1 VAAWPK
7 TSSSFNESDKLMPD
21 TYKIAIV
28 GASSLRGKEL
38 NDALSESPFAA
49 SDFLLMDDE
58 AALGQ
63 LESVGDEVTFIQRI
77 EPGSFVG
84 VDFTFFAGSQE
95 VTRKHWHNAQKAG
108 ASIVDMSYALES
120 EAKVLV
126 RAPWVQDETREE
138 ANGEATQA
146 VPDLQTPA
154 VVPAQPAAVA
164 LALLLHRAKGVAGVR
179 SASATVLE
187 PASEYGRASMDEL
200 HQQTVSLLSF
210 QSLPKEMYDAQV
222 AFNLL
227 PSLGESAKV
236 HLGASEARIRRHYD
250 LLSAGHL
257 PELMI
262 QLLHAPVFH
271 GYGISLALELDEP
284 VSLEHMEAALNG
296 EHVDVVLGDSDPPS
310 NLSSAGQ
317 DDILVRA
324 RTADGSELATR
335 RFWIW
340 AALDNLKLTATNALA
355 CAQELRRLRPH
366 GKVQ

>member
-1 VAAWPK
+1 
-7 TSSSFNESDKLMPD
+7 MPD
-21 TYKIAIV
+21 IYKIAIV
-28 GASSLRGKEL
+28 GAASLRGKEL
-38 NDALSESPFAA
+38 NDSLGDSPFGSA
-49 SDFLLMDDE
+49 DFLLMDDE

-77 EPGSFVG
+77 EPSSFVK
-84 VDFTFFAGSQE
+84 VDFAFFAGSQE
-95 VTRKHWHNAQKAG
+95 VTRKHWQSAHKAG
-108 ASIVDMSYALES
+108 ASIIDLSYALES
-120 EAKVLV
+120 EPKVLV
-126 RAPWVQDETREE
+126 RAPWVQDAQREE
-138 ANGEATQA
+138 TNGATEAA
-146 VPDLQTPA
+146 PDLQTPA
-154 VVPAQPAAVA
+154 VVPAHPAALA
-164 LALLLHRAKGVAGVR
+164 LALLLLRAKSVAGVR
-179 SASATVLE
+179 AASATVLE
-187 PASEYGRASMDEL
+187 PASEYGRAALDEL

-210 QSLPKEMYDAQV
+210 QSLPKDIYDAQV
-222 AFNLL
+222 AFNVL
-227 PSLGESAKV
+227 PSLGESAKAQ
-236 HLGASEARIRRHYD
+236 LGASEARIRRHYD

-257 PELMI
+257 PEIAI

-271 GYGISLALELDEP
+271 GYGISLSLTLDEP
-284 VSLEHMEAALNG
+284 VSLEHLEAALNG

-324 RTADGSELATR
+324 RTADGSELITR

>member
-1 VAAWPK
+1 
-7 TSSSFNESDKLMPD
+7 MPD

-28 GASSLRGKEL
+28 GAASLRGKEL
-38 NDALSESPFAA
+38 NDVLSESPFSA

-77 EPGSFVG
+77 EPSSFANI
-84 VDFTFFAGSQE
+84 DFAFFAGGQE
-95 VTRKHWHNAQKAG
+95 VTRKHWQSAHQAG
-108 ASIVDMSYALES
+108 ASIIDMSYALES
-120 EAKVLV
+120 EPKVLV
-126 RAPWVQDETREE
+126 RAPWVQDEIREE
-138 ANGEATQA
+138 VNGA
-146 VPDLQTPA
+146 VTEPAPDLQTPA
-154 VVPAQPAAVA
+154 VVPAHPVAVA
-164 LALLLHRAKGVAGVR
+164 LALLLLRAKSVANVR
-179 SASATVLE
+179 SASVTVLE

-250 LLSAGHL
+250 QLAAGHL
-257 PELMI
+257 PEIMI

-271 GYGISLALELDEP
+271 GYGLSMALELDEP
-284 VSLEHMEAALNG
+284 VSLEHLEAALNG

-317 DDILVRA
+317 EDILLRA
-324 RTADGSELATR
+324 RTVDGSELATK

-340 AALDNLKLTATNALA
+340 ATLDNLKVTATNALA
-355 CAQELRRLRPH
+355 CAQELRRLRPQ